1 MAGKIKIGIV
11 GYGNLGR
18 GVESAIAQN
27 GDMELTAVFT
37 RRDPGSV
44 DLLDSSVPVRPLDSV
59 AQFTDDIEV
68 VILCGGPKND
78 MPGQGLELAALFNTV
93 ASFDTQAKLH
103 EYLVAVAWD
112 ARHGGNT
119 ALLTVGG
126 DTLGGRR
133 VGKKGRS

>member
-1 MAGKIKIGIV
+1 MPGSINQKARIGMAGKIKIGIV

-59 AQFTDDIEV
+59 AQFKDAIDV
-68 VILCGGPKND
+68 VILCGGSKND
-78 MPGQGLELAALFNTV
+78 LTGQGDRKSTRLN
-93 ASFDTQAKLH
+93 S
-103 EYLVAVAWD
+103 
-112 ARHGGNT
+112 
-119 ALLTVGG
+119 
-126 DTLGGRR
+126 
-133 VGKKGRS
+133 S

>member
-1 MAGKIKIGIV
+1 MAEKIKIGIV

-59 AQFTDDIEV
+59 APFKDDIDV
-68 VILCGGPKND
+68 VILCGGSKND
-78 MPGQGLELAALFNTV
+78 FPGQGPELAALFNTV
-93 ASFDTQAKLH
+93 DSFDPHAKIP
-103 EYLVAVAWD
+103 EYLD
-112 ARHGGNT
+112 R
-119 ALLTVGG
+119 TVVGWG
-126 DTLGGRR
+126 KTL
-133 VGKKGRS
+133 